1 MIQGVSM
8 YNNSKVAKAIRLA
21 MIVGAGAAAA
31 ISAPAFSAE
40 EDKLKEVE
48 RISVTGSRIKRA
60 ELSTPSPTITIDA
73 QELVRFGN
81 PDLGSMLAE
90 LPAIGATST
99 LIGNNNNG
107 AQAGISSVDLRR
119 LGTNRT
125 LVLINGK
132 RHVAGSP
139 GSSQVDLSTI
149 PAALIDR
156 VEVITGGASAIYGSD
171 AVSGVVNVI
180 LKDDFDGLEFNMTG
194 GNSTEGVGNEN
205 YTFNVLGGTDIADGR
220 GNITFFAGIEDT
232 TEVMSSAV
240 RQWDNWGTVINPD
253 NTAEE
258 DGIFDKFRRPNV
270 GSEMINDFGVMNPFG
285 ASRFTFDQNGNR
297 QDACERGLDNSFAF
311 GEMESGCAERGFF
324 TEAYE
329 NYIPGVERT
338 TVGSTINY
346 EITENINFFGD
357 FKYTRADIK
366 QQFQP
371 SFRFGNI
378 SINVEDNA
386 FLSDDVRA
394 ELGGTGTAS
403 MAKFFGELGNRS
415 SNHTRELF
423 RFVGGLDGYFSLGDT
438 DLDYELFY
446 IYGETSNNR
455 VSENDLI
462 PGNLAA
468 GIDSVIDPET
478 GLAVCRSQLA
488 SAQGDDYSD
497 PATVDAANC
506 VAYNPFGFAQSSPEA
521 LAWVSADVTR
531 KDVIKQEVIGG
542 SLAGDTGAFFELP
555 GGAVGLAAGFEY
567 RTESSATITDEL
579 TKSGAT
585 TNSATPDE
593 FGQYDVTE
601 MFVEVSLPLL
611 SGQFLAEE
619 LTLDGAYRYSD
630 YSHAGSVDAWKVG
643 LMYAPIE
650 ELRFRGTY
658 GAAVRAPNIS
668 EAFSPQSPGFARV
681 SDPCDA
687 DNILDDPDR
696 VGNCAA
702 LGIPVGFEANDNV
715 SINTMSGGNDA
726 LSPEESTSLT
736 IGTVWT
742 PNYIEGFSVT
752 LDFYD
757 IEIEDAIIEVKSQ
770 DIADNC
776 VDATGSPDAVYCGAV
791 DRDPLSHDIT
801 LVRSGFLNA
810 SAYNTS
816 GIDVEMRYNL
826 GLESLGAP
834 GELRLSLFVNR
845 LLELEQFEFQD
856 RPDEI
861 NVELGEVGDPE
872 WQARMS
878 ATYSLDDLSV
888 TWQTRYIDRVV
899 TYDVSPG
906 GGSPEDL
913 ELGYIPSVTTHDLS
927 FNYIVNDHLKV
938 NAGLRNIFDKLPAGW
953 TNNPMYDLIGRRA
966 YAGVTVNF

>member
-1 MIQGVSM
+1 M

-21 MIVGAGAAAA
+21 MIVSASAAAT

-40 EDKLKEVE
+40 AETEELESVE

-60 ELSTPSPTITIDA
+60 ELSTPSPTLTIDA

-90 LPAIGATST
+90 LPALGATST
-99 LIGNNNNG
+99 IIGNNNDG
-107 AQAGISSVDLRR
+107 AEAGVSSVDLRR
-119 LGTNRT
+119 LGTKRT

-139 GSSQVDLSTI
+139 GSAQVDLSTI

-180 LKDDFDGLEFNMTG
+180 LKKDFDGLEFNLTG
-194 GNSTEGVGNEN
+194 ANSTESVGTEN

-232 TEVMSSAV
+232 TEVMSAAV

-253 NTAEE
+253 NEGEE
-258 DGIFDKFRRPNV
+258 DGVFDKFRRPNV
-270 GSEMINDFGVMNPFG
+270 GSEMINDFGVMNPFSG
-285 ASRFTFDQNGNR
+285 DRFTFDKDGNR
-297 QDACERGLDNSFAF
+297 QDACTRGLDNSFAF
-311 GEMESGCAERGFF
+311 GEMEAGCGDRGFF
-324 TEAYE
+324 TEQYE
-329 NYIPGVERT
+329 NYIPGVQRT

-357 FKYTRADIK
+357 FKYTRADIQ

-378 SINVEDNA
+378 DINVADNA
-386 FLSDDVRA
+386 FLSDEARA

-415 SNHTRELF
+415 SNHNRELF
-423 RFVGGLDGYFSLGDT
+423 RFVGGFDGFFSLGET

-446 IYGETSNNR
+446 VYGETSNNR

-468 GIDSVIDPET
+468 GIDSVIDPDT
-478 GLAVCRSQLA
+478 GKAVCRSQLE

-497 PATVDAANC
+497 PATVDAGSC

-521 LAWVSADVTR
+521 LDWVSADVTR

-555 GGAVGLAAGFEY
+555 GGAIGIATGFEY
-567 RTESSATITDEL
+567 RTESSSTITDEL

-593 FGQYDVTE
+593 FGEYDVTE
-601 MFVEVSLPLL
+601 MFIEVSLPLIA
-611 SGQFLAEE
+611 GAFLAEE
-619 LTLDGAYRYSD
+619 LTIDGAYRYSD

-643 LMYAPIE
+643 MVYAPID

-658 GAAVRAPNIS
+658 GSAVRAPNIS

-687 DNILDDPDR
+687 DNIFDDPDR
-696 VGNCAA
+696 VANCAA
-702 LGIPVGFEANDNV
+702 LGIPVGFQANDNV
-715 SINTMSGGNDA
+715 SIDTMSGGNDA
-726 LSPEESTSLT
+726 LTPEESTSLT
-736 IGTVWT
+736 VGTVWT
-742 PNYIEGFSVT
+742 PSYLEGFSVT

-757 IEIEDAIIEVKSQ
+757 IEIEDAIIEVDSQ

-776 VDATGSPDAVYCGAV
+776 VDATGGPDAVYCAAI
-791 DRDPLSHDIT
+791 DRDPTTKDID

-816 GIDVEMRYNL
+816 GIDVEMRYNFAL
-826 GLESLGAP
+826 DSFGAP
-834 GELRLSLFVNR
+834 GELHLSLFVNK

-861 NVELGEVGDPE
+861 NVEVGETGDPE

-878 ATYSLDDLSV
+878 ATYSIDDLSV
-888 TWQTRYIDRVV
+888 TWQSRYIDRVV

-913 ELGYIPSVTTHDLS
+913 EQGYIPSVTTHDLS
-927 FNYIVNDHLKV
+927 FNYIVSENVKV
-938 NAGLRNIFDKLPAGW
+938 NAGLRNIFDKLPKGW
-953 TNNPMYDLIGRRA
+953 TNDAMYDLVGRRA

>member
-1 MIQGVSM
+1 M

-21 MIVGAGAAAA
+21 MIVSASAAAT
-31 ISAPAFSAE
+31 ISAPVFAAE
-40 EDKLKEVE
+40 ADELESVE

-60 ELSTPSPTITIDA
+60 ELSTPSPTLTINA

-90 LPAIGATST
+90 LPALGATST
-99 LIGNNNNG
+99 IIGNNNDG
-107 AQAGISSVDLRR
+107 AEAGVSSVDLRR
-119 LGTNRT
+119 LGTKRT

-149 PAALIDR
+149 PAALIER

-180 LKDDFDGLEFNMTG
+180 LKKDFDGLEFNLTG
-194 GNSTEGVGNEN
+194 GNSTESVGNEN
-205 YTFNVLGGTDIADGR
+205 YTFSVLGGTDIADGR

-240 RQWDNWGTVINPD
+240 RQWDSWGSVINPD
-253 NTAEE
+253 NEGEE
-258 DGIFDKFRRPNV
+258 DGVFDKFRRPNV
-270 GSEMINDFGVMNPFG
+270 GSEMINDFGVMNPFSG
-285 ASRFTFDQNGNR
+285 DRFTFDKSGNR
-297 QDACERGLDNSFAF
+297 QDACSRSLDNSFAF
-311 GEMESGCAERGFF
+311 GELEASCGDRGFF
-324 TEAYE
+324 GEQYE
-329 NYIPGVERT
+329 NYIPGVQRT

-357 FKYTRADIK
+357 FKYTRADIQ

-371 SFRFGNI
+371 SFRFGSI
-378 SINVEDNA
+378 DINVADNA
-386 FLSDDVRA
+386 FLSDEARA

-415 SNHTRELF
+415 SNHNRELF
-423 RFVGGLDGYFSLGDT
+423 RFVGGLDGFFSLGDT
-438 DLDYELFY
+438 DVDYELFY

-468 GIDSVIDPET
+468 GIDSVIDPAT
-478 GLAVCRSQLA
+478 GQAVCRSQLE
-488 SAQGDDYSD
+488 SAQDADYSD
-497 PATVDAANC
+497 PATVDAGSC

-521 LAWVSADVTR
+521 LDWVSADVTR

-555 GGAVGLAAGFEY
+555 GGAVGIAAGFEY
-567 RTESSATITDEL
+567 RTESSSTITDEL

-593 FGQYDVTE
+593 FGEYDVTE
-601 MFVEVSLPLL
+601 MFVEVSLPLI

-643 LMYAPIE
+643 MMYAPIAD
-650 ELRFRGTY
+650 LRFRGTY

-668 EAFSPQSPGFARV
+668 EAFSPLSPGFARV

-696 VGNCAA
+696 VSNCAA

-715 SINTMSGGNDA
+715 SIDTFSGGNDE
-726 LSPEESTSLT
+726 LTPEESTSLT

-742 PNYIEGFSVT
+742 PSYLENFSIT

-757 IEIEDAIIEVKSQ
+757 IEIKDAIIEVESQ

-776 VDATGSPDAVYCGAV
+776 VDATGGPDAVYCGAV
-791 DRDPLSHDIT
+791 DRSATTYDID

-816 GIDVEMRYNL
+816 GIDVEMRYNFAL
-826 GLESLGAP
+826 DSLGVP
-834 GELRLSLFVNR
+834 GELYLKLFVNK

-861 NVELGEVGDPE
+861 NVEVGETGDPE
-872 WQARMS
+872 LQASFS
-878 ATYSLDDLSV
+878 ATYNLDDLSV
-888 TWQTRYIDRVV
+888 TWQSRYIDRVV

-913 ELGYIPSVTTHDLS
+913 EQGYIPSVTTHDLS
-927 FNYIVNDHLKV
+927 FNYIVSENVKV
-938 NAGLRNIFDKLPAGW
+938 NAGLRNIFDKLPKGW
-953 TNNPMYDLIGRRA
+953 TNDPLYDLVGRRA